1 MGTAVQKP
9 GSNPEGGLFGSVK
22 ALATTLLA
30 IAHTRLELL
39 SVDLEEEWVRLGSI
53 LIWTF
58 AALFCAGLGLVFAIL
73 FLVLLLWDTHRLLAL
88 GIPAIL
94 FLLAAALSWLVGR
107 GKYRSKPR
115 LFAASL
121 SELAKD
127 CEQIKS
133 RS

>member
-1 MGTAVQKP
+1 
-9 GSNPEGGLFGSVK
+9 VK
-22 ALATTLLA
+22 ALAMTLLA

-39 SVDLEEEWVRLGSI
+39 SVDLEEEWVRLSSI

-58 AALFCAGLGLVFAIL
+58 AALFFAGLGLIFAIL

-94 FLLAAALSWLVGR
+94 FLLVAALSWLVVR

-115 LFAASL
+115 LLAASL
-121 SELAKD
+121 AELAKD
-127 CEQIKS
+127 REQFNS

>member
-1 MGTAVQKP
+1 MGAAVQEL
-9 GSNPEGGLFGSVK
+9 GSNPPGGLFSSVK
-22 ALATTLLA
+22 ALAMTLLA

-39 SVDLEEEWVRLGSI
+39 SVDLEEEWVRLSSL

-58 AALFCAGLGLVFAIL
+58 AALFCAALGLVFAIL

-94 FLLAAALSWLVGR
+94 FLLVAALSWLVVR
-107 GKYRSKPR
+107 RKYRSKPR

-121 SELAKD
+121 AELVKD
-127 CEQIKS
+127 REQIKS